1 MLLEPLFPC
10 AVTDDG
16 MVVLL
21 VTVAVVGAVDNNAP
35 LFFLP
40 LVIPVEVDV
49 SEVDDDGGGNV

>member
-1 MLLEPLFPC
+1 
-10 AVTDDG
+10 